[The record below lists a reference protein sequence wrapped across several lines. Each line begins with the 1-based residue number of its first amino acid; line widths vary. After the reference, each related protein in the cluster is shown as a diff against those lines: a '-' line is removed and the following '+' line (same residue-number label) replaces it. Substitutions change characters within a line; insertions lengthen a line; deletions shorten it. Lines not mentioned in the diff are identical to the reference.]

1 MLGCRVQSSEML
13 GCSTPRFVRRISCDS
28 CRVRAPDARDA
39 VIHALI
45 VRARFDLVFHAP
57 LALPR
62 GCRCSLLRRVEPRG
76 SHCRPQGGDCVWPD
90 TTSVAR
96 PQPRARPHLRALLA
110 HCRDVVC
117 SLAATMPAIPSHCSP
132 GWMPEGQLLR
142 HWLRVGEVHLLPVP
156 KELQLRG
163 ASRFPEGPPFFGL
176 DLPRAL
182 GTKMLLQ
189 HVQRKWICEVR
200 HGCAMAITNVSGG
213 PEPTEY
219 ICPGLGGR
227 TLRSSRRFQGS

>member
-96 PQPRARPHLRALLA
+96 PTTRSTTSSCSLGSLPRRCVLARRDDARHPIALLA
-110 HCRDVVC
+110 GVDARG
-117 SLAATMPAIPSHCSP
+117 SAASALAARGRSPPAACA
-132 GWMPEGQLLR
+132 Q
-142 HWLRVGEVHLLPVP
+142 
-156 KELQLRG
+156 G
-163 ASRFPEGPPFFGL
+163 AS
-176 DLPRAL
+176 A
-182 GTKMLLQ
+182 
-189 HVQRKWICEVR
+189 
-200 HGCAMAITNVSGG
+200 
-213 PEPTEY
+213 
-219 ICPGLGGR
+219 
-227 TLRSSRRFQGS
+227 SRRIEVPRGPTVLRLGLTACAWH